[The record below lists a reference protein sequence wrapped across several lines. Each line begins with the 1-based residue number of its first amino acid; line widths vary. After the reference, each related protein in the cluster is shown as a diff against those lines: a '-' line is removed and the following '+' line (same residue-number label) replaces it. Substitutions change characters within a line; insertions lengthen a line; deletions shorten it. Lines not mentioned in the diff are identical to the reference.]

1 MPGRKA
7 KKIKEESR
15 AAPRHNHKMKTGNR
29 IFDLFC
35 LISLGGIL
43 SFVIVLFIENADA
56 AQWLVMEHNF
66 KYQFSDFFRQIV
78 YSSDLQNIYYNT
90 ADAPFPPFAY
100 LCFHFLY
107 KLNPI
112 NVPIELK
119 SWEIIQNYQFNLL
132 IYVMFMIVTTVF
144 FVKIIETILQK
155 YKEKN
160 IILFVIL
167 ILCSA
172 PFMSGVIERGNI
184 AIIVCILL
192 LWAMYLMDSEVIWE
206 KELALILIAVAASF
220 KIYPAIFGIIYLR
233 ERRWKEAGRLFIY
246 GICFFLF
253 PFIFTGGIDGLR
265 QYMNVLSAFR
275 DVEVCRWT
283 NIKSYLA
290 AVVNTWSGGKYQLN
304 TTLGIIIENSYF
316 LTQTSHTAWCV
327 EP

>member
-1 MPGRKA
+1 
-7 KKIKEESR
+7 
-15 AAPRHNHKMKTGNR
+15 MKTGNR

-43 SFVIVLFIENADA
+43 SFVIVLFIENVDA

-192 LWAMYLMDSEVIWE
+192 L
-206 KELALILIAVAASF
+206 IL
-220 KIYPAIFGIIYLR
+220 R
-233 ERRWKEAGRLFIY
+233 
-246 GICFFLF
+246 
-253 PFIFTGGIDGLR
+253 
-265 QYMNVLSAFR
+265 N
-275 DVEVCRWT
+275 
-283 NIKSYLA
+283 
-290 AVVNTWSGGKYQLN
+290 LN
-304 TTLGIIIENSYF
+304 LC
-316 LTQTSHTAWCV
+316 CV
-327 EP
+327 S